1 MEKISIDLVPIVMG
15 GKSIKELQ
23 ISPLNLA
30 GFVEVADA
38 TNDLGVKGNTKW
50 QIMNRRLRI
59 KKQVKAIAEDGS
71 AVSFDDLAITQ
82 IPTAYAAKLTN
93 ALGAG
98 QGEPGKIIS
107 QGDGVTTP
115 ILVELGSPIK
125 FVHAGSGEEIKELEF
140 LASTFGDIEEVL
152 SETIPLQQALALI
165 RTVAKP
171 VGTNLQVLPSWAV
184 EQITMADGFLIQE
197 KVLPR
202 FLGEEEKS

>member
-1 MEKISIDLVPIVMG
+1 MEKINIDLVPIVMG

-23 ISPLNLA
+23 VSPLNLA

-50 QIMNRRLRI
+50 QVMNRRMRI

-71 AVSFDDLAITQ
+71 TVAFDDLAITQ
-82 IPTAYAAKLTN
+82 IPTAYAVKLTS
-93 ALGAG
+93 ALAVG
-98 QGEPGKIIS
+98 QGEQGKIIS
-107 QGDGVTTP
+107 NGDGVTSP
-115 ILVELGSPIK
+115 ILVELGTPIK
-125 FVHAGSGEEIKELEF
+125 FVQGGAGEEIKELEF

-152 SETIPLQQALALI
+152 AETISLQQALALI

-184 EQITMADGFLIQE
+184 EQITMADGMLIVD

-202 FLGEEEKS
+202 FLGEEEK